1 MGYFLGQVVQ
11 IHTVKKFLRIRA
23 FGTLLFLQVYSPG
36 KRSKFLKTKRSEKT
50 MHLVFKNRNV
60 RLLSFNECVRNHVCN
75 KITSTIESLITII
88 LSFHYLL
95 TTLRDTLWNDLVF
108 FFFLFLYLSFSL
120 LLEVEPLWRLTQ
132 FRIHSLSREEAKY
145 LSWAD
150 VLIQIYQPIWQLG
163 RCKSCHTVANL
174 KMQYTCNVRG
184 KKTCH
189 LVPPFFFIFHM

>member
-1 MGYFLGQVVQ
+1 M
-11 IHTVKKFLRIRA
+11 RIRA
-23 FGTLLFLQVYSPG
+23 VGTLIFLQVYSPG

-95 TTLRDTLWNDLVF
+95 TTLRDTPWNDLVF

>member
-1 MGYFLGQVVQ
+1 MGYFLSQVVQ

-23 FGTLLFLQVYSPG
+23 VGTHIFLQVYSPG

-60 RLLSFNECVRNHVCN
+60 RSLSCNECVRNHVCN
-75 KITSTIESLITII
+75 KITLTIESLITII

-108 FFFLFLYLSFSL
+108 FFFFLSLYLFFSL

-132 FRIHSLSREEAKY
+132 FRIHYTLSREEAKY
-145 LSWAD
+145 LS
-150 VLIQIYQPIWQLG
+150 
-163 RCKSCHTVANL
+163 
-174 KMQYTCNVRG
+174 
-184 KKTCH
+184 
-189 LVPPFFFIFHM
+189 